1 MADVFMSDDNI
12 SEAHPPT
19 QHSLNGD
26 GDFGSENNPAS
37 PNGNDD
43 DALFASDVSG
53 AGQSSIHSIC
63 LNAIH
68 LEEEKEKKEKEMRN
82 QIIAEADAFR

>member
-53 AGQSSIHSIC
+53 AGQSSIHSIW
-63 LNAIH
+63 LKNRH
-68 LEEEKEKKEKEMRN
+68 MGWERRDLV
-82 QIIAEADAFR
+82 